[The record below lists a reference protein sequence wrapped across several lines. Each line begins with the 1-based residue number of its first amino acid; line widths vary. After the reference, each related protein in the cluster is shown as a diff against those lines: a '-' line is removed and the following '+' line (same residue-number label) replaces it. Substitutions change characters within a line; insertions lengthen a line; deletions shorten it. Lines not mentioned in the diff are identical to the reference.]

1 MMSNNPIHGS
11 SPLSKI
17 NQDVK
22 PPEFRS
28 LQDLIDK
35 VSGKHVHP
43 MDHDEDSGLAQP
55 IHYPFLAIVGQYEM
69 KLALTLALINP
80 QIGGVLLLGPRGTGK
95 STAIQGLTDLLPEN
109 KVSRCFYGCLEED
122 IEAGGLDAVCPEC
135 AEKFANGISLSTK
148 EKVHLVELPLNAKL
162 NNVIGGLDKRQLS
175 HSRMR
180 LKRGILSLADQN
192 ILFIDEINLLSN
204 EIINAILD
212 AAAMGK
218 FTIRRGTV
226 SATYKSR
233 FILVGS
239 MNPDEGTLKPQILD
253 RFGLRILTRGLQDD
267 NDRYQAYLQSIQFR
281 KNPVVFQQQYKEE
294 TEFAKKELEEARR
307 EITKVIL
314 PIEIAK
320 IGIKIIQELKIESLR
335 TEIALF
341 EAAKAHAAANKN
353 NTVTLNDLITVAP
366 LALRLRSSKADSG
379 FFDLQENSDKII
391 NDLITRTISE

>member
-1 MMSNNPIHGS
+1 MMSNNPIHKSS
-11 SPLSKI
+11 SPTQK
-17 NQDVK
+17 NQNSVA
-22 PPEFRS
+22 PEFRS

-55 IHYPFLAIVGQYEM
+55 VQYPFLAIVGQYEM

-109 KVSRCFYGCLEED
+109 NVSRCFYGCLEED
-122 IEAGGLDAVCPEC
+122 IESGGLEAVCPDC
-135 AEKFANGISLSTK
+135 AEKFAKSISLSTK

-162 NNVIGGLDKRQLS
+162 SNVIGGLDKRQLS

-192 ILFIDEINLLSN
+192 ILFIDEINLLSD

-218 FTIRRGTV
+218 YTIRRGAV

-253 RFGLRILTRGLQDD
+253 RFGLRIITRGLQDEKE
-267 NDRYQAYLQSIQFR
+267 RYQAYLQAVQFR
-281 KNPVVFQQQYKEE
+281 KNPVVFKQLYEEE
-294 TEFAKKELEEARR
+294 TEIAKTELEDARR
-307 EITKVIL
+307 EITKVVL
-314 PIEIAK
+314 PVEIAK
-320 IGIKIIQELKIESLR
+320 IGVKIIQELKIESLR

-366 LALRLRSSKADSG
+366 LAVRLRSSKSDSS
-379 FFDLQENSDKII
+379 FFDLQENTDKSII
-391 NDLITRTISE
+391 DLITRIISE